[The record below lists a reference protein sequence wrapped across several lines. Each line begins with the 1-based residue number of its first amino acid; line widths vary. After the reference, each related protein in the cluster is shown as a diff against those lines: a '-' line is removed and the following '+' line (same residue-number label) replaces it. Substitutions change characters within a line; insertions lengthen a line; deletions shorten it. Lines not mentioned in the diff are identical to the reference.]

1 MKKTLILLLVFLL
14 VGCRTQIEPPVDND
28 CDEDNWEDHC
38 VIDDEPTD
46 IEEQLDDFISS
57 MSLLEKASQMV
68 QAERSNITPE
78 DIANYPVGSIL
89 SGGGSHPNSYQ
100 DNADVWY
107 QMVYNYQEAA
117 LNSGASIPIL
127 YGVDAI
133 HGHNNLYGATIFPH
147 NIGLGAA
154 NDPELVYNISKATA
168 KEMLATGIYWNFAPA
183 LSIVQNI
190 SWGRTYEGYSEHK
203 EIFASLTQSAI
214 KGYEE
219 NGVSAT
225 AKHYLADGATTN
237 GIDQGDVDLSEQALR
252 DIHLTPYIEAVE
264 AGVDTVMISYSS
276 IKGQKMHE
284 NTYWI
289 TTVLK
294 EELDF
299 KGFVVSDWNAIHQ
312 LEGSYIEQITKS
324 INAGVDMLMEP
335 QSWKDAIDSIIAA
348 ANTDMISMERI
359 DDAVRRIL
367 RVKIQRGLLEEPYK
381 RLDISYV
388 YNQEHQLLAR
398 EAVRKSLVLLK
409 NDNESLPL
417 DKNETIYLTGDASD
431 HVGYMSGGWT
441 THWQGN
447 MASDIGVG
455 TSIKEAFD
463 VVTSSNGG
471 TLTTNYQDAT
481 TVVVVLSEN
490 PYSEGVGDNQDLTLD
505 SHTASA
511 SNLDALKTAQQAS
524 IDGKNVIGI
533 LISGRPLLLEGYLDY
548 FDSFVAAW
556 LPGSEGGLGIADV
569 LFGDYDFT
577 GKLSY
582 TWPKTIDQVGYTS
595 YREDYDETIVE
606 FPYGY
611 GLSYE

>member
-1 MKKTLILLLVFLL
+1 MKKTLILLLVLLL
-14 VGCRTQIEPPVDND
+14 VGCRAQIEPPVDND
-28 CDEDNWEDHC
+28 CD
-38 VIDDEPTD
+38 DDERHESCIIEDDPID
-46 IEEQLDDFISS
+46 IETEINELISS
-57 MSLLEKASQMV
+57 MSLTEKASQMV
-68 QAERSNITPE
+68 QAERGSITPE

-89 SGGGSHPNSYQ
+89 SGGGSHPNAYQ
-100 DNADVWY
+100 DDANVWY
-107 QMVYNYQEAA
+107 EMVYAYQEAA

-154 NDPELVYNISKATA
+154 NDPELVYDIAKATA
-168 KEMLATGIYWNFAPA
+168 EELLATGIYWNFAPA
-183 LSIVQNI
+183 LSVVQNI

-203 EIFASLTQSAI
+203 EVFETLTESSI

-225 AKHYLADGATTN
+225 AKHYLADGATLN

-252 DIHLTPYIEAVE
+252 DIHLTPYIEAVN

-276 IKGQKMHE
+276 IKGLKMHE

-289 TTVLK
+289 TNVLK
-294 EELDF
+294 EELEF

-335 QSWKDAIDSIIAA
+335 QSWKDAIESIVTAV
-348 ANTDMISMERI
+348 NTDMISMDRI
-359 DDAVRRIL
+359 DDAVSRIL
-367 RVKIQRGLLEEPYK
+367 KVKIERGLLDDPYK

-388 YNQEHQLLAR
+388 YNEEHKLLAR
-398 EAVRKSLVLLK
+398 QAVRQSLVLLK
-409 NDNESLPL
+409 NDQDSLPIE
-417 DKNETIYLTGDASD
+417 KSETIYLTGEASD
-431 HVGYMSGGWT
+431 HIGYMSGGWT
-441 THWQGN
+441 TYWQGN
-447 MASDIGVG
+447 TASDIGVG

-463 VVTSSNGG
+463 LVTKSNEGS
-471 TLTTNYQDAT
+471 LTTNYQTAT

-490 PYSEGVGDNQDLTLD
+490 PYAEGAGDNQDLTLD
-505 SHTASA
+505 SHTAST
-511 SNLDALKTAQQAS
+511 SNLDALKVAQQAS
-524 IDGKNVIGI
+524 LDGKNVIGI

-595 YREDYDETIVE
+595 YREDYDETAVE

-611 GLSYE
+611 GLTYA

>member
-388 YNQEHQLLAR
+388 YNEVHQLLAR